1 MSRPTPWQKPF
12 VKIAPPAIAKP
23 AAAPTPTPVAVTA
36 TTNSAAYTEWTREE
50 ENALLTMHKCGYRY
64 KFLYS
69 HLTTRSR
76 PAIRGKLQRM
86 GLVAPRP
93 RKPAFTP

>member
-1 MSRPTPWQKPF
+1 MSRPIPWQKPF
-12 VKIAPPAIAKP
+12 VPVASPAIAKP
-23 AAAPTPTPVAVTA
+23 TAAPTPVTA
-36 TTNSAAYTEWTREE
+36 GVVTCNAAYTEWTREE
-50 ENALLTMHKCGYRY
+50 EKTLLDLHKCGYRY
-64 KFLYS
+64 RVLYS
-69 HLTTRSR
+69 RLTTRSR

>member
-12 VKIAPPAIAKP
+12 VPVASPAIAKP
-23 AAAPTPTPVAVTA
+23 TPVASPTV
-36 TTNSAAYTEWTREE
+36 AYSEWTRDEE
-50 ENALLTMHKCGYRY
+50 RTLLDLHKCGYRY
-64 KFLYS
+64 RVLYS
-69 HLTTRSR
+69 RLTSRSR